1 MKNRSLHHIPS
12 QSRCLSTC
20 GYWLQRLRAV
30 LIHAMTSNKRKHW
43 FASGNNANK
52 KQCTDLYYE
61 GITGV
66 LVTCNL
72 REVECLR
79 ETYSLLNE
87 YNDKLQ
93 PDAVPKDD
101 HETTEKNDAKIE
113 PEIRVEVSDME
124 AEMQKEIAELKS
136 PVTKKFRQI
145 PTKCKNIIFVQILNS
160 LDPHVV
166 VQQIFQDI
174 QDQGKGKARYVHRL
188 IPVQRTC
195 KATIESVE
203 KVVSHLLGSESKE
216 ESSFMVLCKIRNNNE
231 LKRMDF
237 VESIAKVVKG
247 LRPAWKVDF
256 DQPKITISIDVM
268 IKVCCVSLLPD
279 YMKLR
284 KYNLIEFAS
293 HIKNVTLPE
302 TTDKE

>member
-1 MKNRSLHHIPS
+1 
-12 QSRCLSTC
+12 
-20 GYWLQRLRAV
+20 
-30 LIHAMTSNKRKHW
+30 MTSNKRKHW
-43 FASGNNANK
+43 FASGNNSNK

-93 PDAVPKDD
+93 PNTVSRNPDETGENHDD
-101 HETTEKNDAKIE
+101 TEKKPAVDVQV
-113 PEIRVEVSDME
+113 PDLE

-136 PVTKKFRQI
+136 PVAKKFRQI

-188 IPVQRTC
+188 IPVQKTC

-203 KVVSHLLGSESKE
+203 KVVSDLLGSESKE
-216 ESSFMVLCKIRNNNE
+216 ESSFMVLCKVRNNNE

-247 LRPAWKVDF
+247 LRPGWKVDF

-279 YMKLR
+279 YMKLK

-293 HIKNVTLPE
+293 HIKNVTLP
-302 TTDKE
+302 DKE